1 MLYFLL
7 YNFRHKTL
15 QIYLVRSIV
24 HMYLLEPLLFETFFR
39 LKPIVDLPFRHHVL
53 IVTSNDNYKCTT
65 GSMNIRCTDHSRNY
79 DLYKYQFLGEM
90 MTTLVC
96 LNF

>member
-1 MLYFLL
+1 
-7 YNFRHKTL
+7 
-15 QIYLVRSIV
+15 
-24 HMYLLEPLLFETFFR
+24 MYLLEPLLFETFFR

-53 IVTSNDNYKCTT
+53 RVTSNDNYKY
-65 GSMNIRCTDHSRNY
+65 MNIRCADHSRNY